1 MTPERLAQ
9 LNENI
14 SSEFETILLEQE
26 EGTKTEDQLLAEVY
40 ARMIAVSTLGYSLS
54 AMAESAEEAADRI
67 MDLFEQTNT
76 EEEKV

>member
-67 MDLFEQTNT
+67 IDLFEQTNT

>member
-14 SSEFETILLEQE
+14 SSEFENILLEQE

>member
-14 SSEFETILLEQE
+14 SSEFENILLEQE

-67 MDLFEQTNT
+67 IDLFEQTNT

>member
-1 MTPERLAQ
+1 MTSERLAK

-14 SSEFETILLEQE
+14 SSELETVLLEQE

-40 ARMIAVSTLGYSLS
+40 ARMIAVSALGYSLS
-54 AMAESAEEAADRI
+54 AMAESAEAAADRI

-76 EEEKV
+76 EEETV

>member
-1 MTPERLAQ
+1 MTSERLAK

-14 SSEFETILLEQE
+14 SSELETVLLEQE

-40 ARMIAVSTLGYSLS
+40 SRMIAVSALGYSLS
-54 AMAESAEEAADRI
+54 AMAESAEAAADRI
-67 MDLFEQTNT
+67 MDLFEQTET